1 MLFAGLVV
9 DFWLVLREAGAL
21 GVLLP
26 FLDTA
31 TLFVH
36 SPSGAGAAKPGC
48 PFIDDLGCNDVL
60 DECA

>member
-1 MLFAGLVV
+1 VLFAWLVV
-9 DFWLVLREAGAL
+9 DFWLVLREVGAL
-21 GVLLP
+21 VALLP
-26 FLDTA
+26 FLEIA